1 MSTWREPFIVKR
13 NINQNDKIDN
23 IWNFKINNFSFLD
36 NYKLH
41 KSLEGDISALW
52 EIHTDLWYNVSI
64 KEPLM
69 TRVRFTFPKHLVLIV
84 IEIRVVSGFIV
95 CIDLFLSWSTF
106 SWKYIIIRD
115 YYMTFSISAPVS
127 AQDSHIKPDSEA
139 GGLIWVEGWYQGR
152 YGKFHVI
159 IYLSHIL
166 HWLFFKHWLLY
177 CRKDKMRK

>member
-1 MSTWREPFIVKR
+1 VYEVRRYTSFIYEPVQYHHSALTKWSQWTNRVFNTYGWSTTLIIMSTWREPFIVKR

-84 IEIRVVSGFIV
+84 IEIRVVSADSKQKYLQVEQRQLSLGFI
-95 CIDLFLSWSTF
+95 
-106 SWKYIIIRD
+106 
-115 YYMTFSISAPVS
+115 
-127 AQDSHIKPDSEA
+127 
-139 GGLIWVEGWYQGR
+139 
-152 YGKFHVI
+152 
-159 IYLSHIL
+159 
-166 HWLFFKHWLLY
+166 
-177 CRKDKMRK
+177 